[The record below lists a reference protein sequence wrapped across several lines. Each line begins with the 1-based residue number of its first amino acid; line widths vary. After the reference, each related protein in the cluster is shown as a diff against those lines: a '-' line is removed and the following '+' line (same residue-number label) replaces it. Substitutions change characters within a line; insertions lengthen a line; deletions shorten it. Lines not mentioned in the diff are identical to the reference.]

1 MKNKGQKS
9 IDQKLQETVMTDKE
23 MDRETLKKVLVREVQ
38 SIAVFVNEILS
49 IDAAMDALADVYYE
63 RYKKF
68 YETKN
73 QVPDPKDVP
82 DTLRTEDQS
91 TGLEVDPAQIK
102 LEI

>member
-1 MKNKGQKS
+1 
-9 IDQKLQETVMTDKE
+9 MTDKE
-23 MDRETLKKVLVREVQ
+23 LDRDTLKKILVREVQ

-73 QVPDPKDVP
+73 QVPDPDGVP
-82 DTLRTEDQS
+82 EDLNVAP
-91 TGLEVDPAQIK
+91 GLDGKLVYPEGVVDPRQTK

>member
-1 MKNKGQKS
+1 
-9 IDQKLQETVMTDKE
+9 MTDKE
-23 MDRETLKKVLVREVQ
+23 LDRDTLKKILVREVQ

-68 YETKN
+68 YESKN

-82 DTLRTEDQS
+82 DSLGKDFVD
-91 TGLEVDPAQIK
+91 GYNAVHGPEVDPAQTK